1 MTFLRDHDIRALNAE
16 YLDHDWPT
24 DVLSFALHA
33 AGEPPL
39 GDVYIGIDRA
49 HEQAQ
54 TRDLSPME
62 EIVRL
67 TIHGTLHVLGDVHP
81 DAAEAREDSE
91 FFTVQERL
99 VAAVMD
105 RLSDA
110 RE

>member
-1 MTFLRDHDIRALNAE
+1 MTFLRDEAIRALNAE
-16 YLDHDWPT
+16 YLEHDWPT

-33 AGEPPL
+33 AGEPVL

-49 HEQAQ
+49 RDEARS
-54 TRDLSPME
+54 RDLSPME

-67 TIHGTLHVLGDVHP
+67 AVHGTLHILGDVHP
-81 DAAEAREDSE
+81 EPAEEREGSE
-91 FFTVQERL
+91 FFTLQEQL